1 MKHQQPPQLL
11 LPLIIISQFAGTSL
25 WFVGNA
31 ILPDLQQQLQLDS
44 HAISQITAA
53 VQLGFIAGTLFFA
66 VLSIADRFAAPSVFF
81 ACTCFAALA
90 NVLLVWLAREAYIVY
105 LLRFA
110 TGFFLAGIYP
120 VGMKIAADWYEKGL
134 GKALGYLVGAL
145 VLGTAFPH
153 LLKGGD
159 WQLPWRTVLLFTS
172 AFAVA
177 GGVLVKFFV
186 GDGPYRK
193 QGAGF
198 HPKTLV
204 HVFRSRPFRAAAF
217 GYFGHMWELYT
228 FWAFLPVL
236 LQLYAKQH
244 NISLGVPMLA
254 FVIIAAGSI
263 SCVLGGYWSQRK
275 GSAQVAWYALIC
287 SGCCCIAAP
296 FMLQASWPVF
306 MGFVLLWSLSVIAD
320 SPQFSALVA
329 RSAPAENKGT
339 ALTFI
344 SCIGFFITVV
354 SMFVFDQLLHATDFS
369 AYSFMLL
376 TIGPLLGLMSLRPIL
391 QSDGTPYR

>member
-1 MKHQQPPQLL
+1 MKHQQPALL

-31 ILPDLQQQLQLDS
+31 ILPDLQRQLNLDS

-53 VQLGFIAGTLFFA
+53 VQIGFIAGTLFFA
-66 VLSIADRFAAPSVFF
+66 VLSIADRFSAPTVFF
-81 ACTCFAALA
+81 VCTCFAAAA
-90 NVLLVWLAREAYIVY
+90 NILLVWLASQAYIVY

-153 LLKGGD
+153 LLKGSYL
-159 WQLPWRTVLLFTS
+159 QLPWQKVLLFTS
-172 AFAVA
+172 VFAVA
-177 GGVLVKFFV
+177 GGLLVKFFV

-193 QGAGF
+193 QGSGF
-198 HPKTLV
+198 HPRALI
-204 HVFRSRPFRAAAF
+204 HVFRSKAFRSAAF

-236 LQLYAKQH
+236 LQLYAKAH
-244 NISLGVPMLA
+244 KIEFSVSMLS
-254 FVIIAAGSI
+254 FVFIAAGSI

-275 GSAQVAWYALIC
+275 GSARVAWYALLV
-287 SGCCCIAAP
+287 SGACCVLAP
-296 FMLQASWPVF
+296 FMLKASLPVF
-306 MGFVLLWSLSVIAD
+306 MIFVLVWGLAVIAD

-329 RSAPAENKGT
+329 TLAPAENKGT
-339 ALTFI
+339 ALTFVT
-344 SCIGFFITVV
+344 SVGFFITVV
-354 SMFVFDQLLHATDFS
+354 SMFIFDQILHFTNFS
-369 AYSFMLL
+369 PYTFTMLA
-376 TIGPLLGLMSLRPIL
+376 IGPLLGLISLRVIL
-391 QSDGTPYR
+391 QGNGTPNR